1 MAPVTKKSIIED
13 HFTHPGHTL
22 TPIDS
27 DQEYLCD
34 GCKTMGSGKRYRC
47 VVGCD
52 FDLHEYCRT
61 CPRKLSNFMHQH
73 ELRLVMRKAESQR
86 QVDRVCNV
94 CLDPVEGL
102 FYRCKGCEFDVHPLC
117 TQLPQQLHHAL
128 HKVHFLTLK
137 SSKSPGFCAVCK
149 AACSGW
155 RYRCGACNF
164 DIHLE
169 CVLVPTV
176 PCPQQDGAAGMK
188 QRGIPMFDHGIPYQ
202 PPPQF
207 ASYFGYGFPY
217 YVHPGYQ
224 YQPGFMMQP
233 AVYQHGIYNFGQQ
246 THQVAGASGGSRPRK
261 SMFSLVGQLG
271 FGVLSNMIFGVD
283 LTSLFVAAS

>member
-1 MAPVTKKSIIED
+1 MAPVPKKSIIDD
-13 HFTHPGHTL
+13 HFTHPGHSL
-22 TPIDS
+22 TPIDN
-27 DQEYLCD
+27 DREYLCD
-34 GCKTMGSGKRYRC
+34 GCKTMGSGKRFRC
-47 VVGCD
+47 IVGCD
-52 FDLHEYCRT
+52 FDMHEYCRT

-73 ELRLVMRKAESQR
+73 ELSLVMRKAESQR
-86 QVDRVCNV
+86 QVDRICNV

-102 FYRCKGCEFDVHPLC
+102 FYRCKECEFDVHPLC

-128 HKVHFLTLK
+128 HKAHFLTLK
-137 SSKSPGFCAVCK
+137 SSKTPGFCAVCK
-149 AACSGW
+149 GACSGW

-169 CVLVPTV
+169 CVLVPIV
-176 PCPQQDGAAGMK
+176 PCPKQQSAAGTQ
-188 QRGIPMFDHGIPYQ
+188 QRGIPMFDQGIPYH

-217 YVHPGYQ
+217 YGQPGYNHF
-224 YQPGFMMQP
+224 QPGYMMQP
-233 AVYQHGIYNFGQQ
+233 GYSHGMYMHSTSFLPQ
-246 THQVAGASGGSRPRK
+246 THQVAASNGGSRPGK

-283 LTSLFVAAS
+283 LTSFI